1 MQWQPAQWTNFNRR
15 RYERFC
21 KICEGVNRYNKTKQR
36 EPESDILELID
47 NFGGMLLDRPER
59 IGFNPDEAMAFGDD
73 LNDISMMN
81 SVYGVAMGNAFDDLK
96 TMAKEVVSTT
106 NNESGISK
114 ILNRIVEER
123 KQS

>member
-1 MQWQPAQWTNFNRR
+1 MNYCNDPRFMSMKSWITTGNIVGAQ
-15 RYERFC
+15 FC
-21 KICEGVNRYNKTKQR
+21 YHEIPDKLDMVNLINSSVSKGNAILGLCKYLKI
-36 EPESDILELID
+36 
-47 NFGGMLLDRPER
+47 
-59 IGFNPDEAMAFGDD
+59 NPDEAMAFGDD
-73 LNDISMMN
+73 LNDISMIN